1 MTKNFKTVISVLLA
15 VLLVFTSAVC
25 GVAVNDTADVTDG
38 TVIEST
44 EGSEVTEET
53 TEPSTEETTE
63 PSTEETTE
71 PSEETTTE
79 AVEETTTEAP
89 AEEET
94 TTEVA
99 PSEEE
104 TTAPTEEESTTEA
117 TEEESTTEAP
127 SEEETTAPTEEEST
141 TEATEEET
149 TTEVAPSEEETTA
162 PTEEETT
169 TEAPAEEETTT
180 EVAPSEEET
189 TAPAEEESTTEAPVE
204 EETTTEVAPSE
215 EDTTDAPADEETT
228 ETPSEEETTEPSEEE
243 STTAPSEEE
252 TTTTPSEEETTGP
265 SEEDTTDEP
274 TTEDPTEPSQPEDPT
289 EPSQPEDPTEP
300 SQPEDP
306 TEPSQPEDPTEP
318 SQPEDPTEP
327 SQPEDP
333 TEPSQPEDPTDP
345 SEPEDP
351 TEPSEPEE
359 PAEPKVPANVDL
371 TLTSGKNGVTIKWTD
386 AFDFLGDDYAYGVGY
401 RIYRK
406 TADGSWKK
414 IATVADVVEYTDAAA
429 VYGVTYYYVIRA
441 FYNTEEGEMIIG
453 GYDNNGFE
461 IATNYVITPA
471 ITETSLQKDKYIKV
485 VWTSIPGATKYALYR
500 ATSPDGKFTKIYVGT
515 TRKFADKTATPGET
529 YYYKVK
535 AYTDDKGSSA
545 SDLAS
550 YVYKVAAPTIKSNL
564 KITSTS
570 IKLEWSKVKGADGYK
585 IYRKANDGD
594 KWVLIKTVK
603 SGDTTSY
610 TNKNLN
616 GKYIYAIRAYHKD
629 GAATINGPLSASVK
643 VRTLDKVKTVKV
655 TTDKDAYTNTIKWS
669 KVTGATGY
677 QLYAKVAGGEWEHIV
692 TTESGIR
699 SFSHL
704 VSANTI
710 HYYKVRAIY
719 GTSVAEFSDTAKSD
733 INIIPNFT
741 VTLPGKKINKPEYIT
756 VKIKNNTKK
765 DMTIYAAGASYAYG
779 EDTYTLVM
787 SKSTKENFVENVKI
801 PSGKTITVYMFP
813 YDYVDSYR
821 TDGAVGFLVETN
833 NDIFVIAASALY
845 GTQAYYY
852 GSTK

>member
-79 AVEETTTEAP
+79 AVEE
-89 AEEET
+89 
-94 TTEVA
+94 
-99 PSEEE
+99 E
-104 TTAPTEEESTTEA
+104 TTAPAEEESTTEA
-117 TEEESTTEAP
+117 TEEETTAEAP

-189 TAPAEEESTTEAPVE
+189 T
-204 EETTTEVAPSE
+204 ETPSE
-215 EDTTDAPADEETT
+215 EETTDAPAD
-228 ETPSEEETTEPSEEE
+228 EETTEPSEEE

-252 TTTTPSEEETTGP
+252 TTTTPSEEETTEP

-333 TEPSQPEDPTDP
+333 TEPSQPEDPTEPSQPEDPTEPSQPEDPTEP

-414 IATVADVVEYTDAAA
+414 IATVADVVEYTDATA

-710 HYYKVRAIY
+710 HYYKVRAVY